1 MTTLYI
7 REVPPSVAAT
17 LKERAAARGQSL
29 SVYVAGELTRLAS
42 RPTNDELAARL
53 RAKKRGDG
61 PTTDDILA
69 ALEAGRR

>member
-1 MTTLYI
+1 MATLYI
-7 REVPPSVAAT
+7 REVPPAVAAT
-17 LKERAAARGQSL
+17 LKERASARGQSL

-42 RPTNDELAARL
+42 RPTNEELASQL
-53 RAKKRGDG
+53 RTKNRSDG

>member
-7 REVPPSVAAT
+7 REVPTAVAAT

-42 RPTNDELAARL
+42 RPTNEEIAARL
-53 RAKKRGDG
+53 RTRDRSVG
-61 PTTDDILA
+61 PTSDEILA
-69 ALEAGRR
+69 ALESGRR